1 MSTTTLRLGEHT
13 LLFNVSDGII
23 FSQLQPT
30 PYFFR
35 NTGDRIILHCPES
48 TLCSLQWGYRLPKG
62 FQFGQ
67 EPASDREMNNRLD
80 YNAHIGK
87 QTNVASNPAAT
98 FLRPSGR
105 QMPWACLQAL
115 GVRHYLSLRFS
126 GLSAPSTGFLKTLGW
141 QSCCAAELVCFVSS
155 QYFIV

>member
-1 MSTTTLRLGEHT
+1 MSTTTLRPGEHT

-48 TLCSLQWGYRLPKG
+48 TLSSLQWGYRLPKG

-87 QTNVASNPAAT
+87 QTNAASNPAAT

-105 QMPWACLQAL
+105 QMPWA
-115 GVRHYLSLRFS
+115 S
-126 GLSAPSTGFLKTLGW
+126 LSASIG
-141 QSCCAAELVCFVSS
+141 CAPLPFSPVFWSQCAQHWVSQDSWLVELL
-155 QYFIV
+155 